1 MEWYSI
7 DLILNEEIIKD
18 ILTDFAF
25 SIGCKGI
32 EDLDET
38 TFEEDTGL
46 RLFFEED
53 YEPEIII
60 NSLKLFF
67 SENGIEYLPELKVVS
82 IPKVDWREEWKKTY
96 VPIEA
101 GKFMVIPAW
110 QTVETDK
117 IKILIEPKMA
127 FGTGTHETTKLML
140 LEISKYDFTGKKVFE
155 AGSGSGILSI
165 AAVKS
170 GADSVTAVDIDEES
184 YDNCKENAH
193 LNNADMKIHTKFTN
207 ESDYATEN
215 VYDIVI
221 ANINRTVLEELL
233 PKFKKI
239 VKPRGMIILSGILI
253 DENNKMYQ
261 RIHDVGGLITDGY
274 YEMSEWCLIRLVKN

>member
-7 DLILNEEIIKD
+7 DVKINDEILKD
-18 ILTDFAF
+18 VITEFAF

-53 YEPEIII
+53 DEPEIIK
-60 NSLKLFF
+60 NSLLLFF
-67 SENGIEYLPELKVVS
+67 EENGIADVPEMKAVS
-82 IPKVDWREEWKKTY
+82 IPKTDWREEWKKTY
-96 VPIEA
+96 APIEA
-101 GKFMVIPAW
+101 GKFMVVPAW
-110 QTVETDK
+110 MEVQTDK

-140 LEISKYDFTGKKVFE
+140 QEISKHDFTGKNVFE

-165 AAVKS
+165 AAVKMGS
-170 GADSVTAVDIDEES
+170 LSVTAVDIDEES

-193 LNNADMKIHTKFTN
+193 LNHADMRIHTKFTSG
-207 ESDYATEN
+207 SDYDCEN
-215 VYDIVI
+215 CYDIVL
-221 ANINRTVLEELL
+221 ANINRSVLIDLL
-233 PKFKKI
+233 PGFKRI
-239 VKPRGMIILSGILI
+239 VKPKGMIILSGILI
-253 DENNKMYQ
+253 DENAKMCS
-261 RIHDVGGLITDGY
+261 RIKEVGGLITDGY
-274 YEMSEWCLIRLVKN
+274 YEMNEWCLIRLVKN

>member
-7 DLILNEEIIKD
+7 DVKVSDEIIKD
-18 ILTDFAF
+18 VITEFAF

-53 YEPEIII
+53 DDPEIIK
-60 NSLKLFF
+60 NSLILFF
-67 SENGIEYLPELKVVS
+67 AENGIDNIPEMKTVN
-82 IPKVDWREEWKKTY
+82 IPKTDWREEWKKTY
-96 VPIEA
+96 SPIEA
-101 GKFMVIPAW
+101 GKFMVVPAW
-110 QTVETDK
+110 MEVQTDK

-140 LEISKYDFTGKKVFE
+140 QEISKHDFTAKKVFE

-165 AAVKS
+165 AAVKM
-170 GADSVTAVDIDEES
+170 GALSVTAVDIDEES

-193 LNNADMKIHTKFTN
+193 LNKADMRIHTKFTA
-207 ESDYATEN
+207 ESDYECEN
-215 VYDIVI
+215 IYDIVL
-221 ANINRTVLEELL
+221 ANINRSVLIDLL
-233 PKFKKI
+233 PGFKRI
-239 VKPRGMIILSGILI
+239 VKPKGMIILSGILI
-253 DENNKMYQ
+253 EENARMYS
-261 RIHDVGGLITDGY
+261 RIKEIGGLITDGY
-274 YEMSEWCLIRLVKN
+274 YEMNEWCCIRLIKN

>member
-7 DLILNEEIIKD
+7 DIKVSDEIIKD
-18 ILTDFAF
+18 VVTEFAF

-53 YEPEIII
+53 DDPEIIK
-60 NSLKLFF
+60 NSLLLFF
-67 SENGIEYLPELKVVS
+67 EENGIGDVPEMKAVS
-82 IPKVDWREEWKKTY
+82 IPKTDWREEWKKTY
-96 VPIEA
+96 SPIEA
-101 GKFMVIPAW
+101 GKFLVVPAW
-110 QTVETDK
+110 MEVQTDK

-140 LEISKYDFTGKKVFE
+140 QEISKHEFTDKKVFE

-165 AAVKS
+165 AAVKL
-170 GADSVTAVDIDEES
+170 GAESVTAVDIDEES

-193 LNNADMKIHTKFTN
+193 LNHADMKIHTKFTT
-207 ESDYATEN
+207 ESDYEAEN
-215 VYDIVI
+215 LYDVVL
-221 ANINRTVLEELL
+221 ANINRSVLEELI
-233 PKFKKI
+233 PGFKKI
-239 VKPRGMIILSGILI
+239 TKPKGMIILSGILI
-253 DENNKMYQ
+253 EENARMYS
-261 RIHDVGGLITDGY
+261 RIKEIGGLITDGY
-274 YEMSEWCLIRLVKN
+274 YEMNEWCLIRLVKN